1 VVRVPPNLLVILTDQ
16 HRNGALGAD
25 GNRLVRTPHLDALA
39 ARGVRFARSYCAS
52 PLCSPARASWVT
64 GRTPLASGVI
74 TNHQKLD
81 PGLPTLGDVF
91 RAAGYETVWAGK
103 WHVPEEYPLEPAAIP
118 GFDNLPLPG
127 RETDRNGYPVRI
139 AGRPGAWE
147 HNLGGYADV
156 PVAGAAAAFLRR
168 PHDRPFLLVVSLM
181 NPHDICFPT
190 AYDRA
195 GEVGDAELAPLPANV
210 EPPEGEADLMRETRF
225 THEWSATLAKGW
237 DDRAWRAN
245 AALYHRFIG
254 QADAAVGVVL
264 GGLREAGLEA
274 GTPVVYTSDHGEG
287 TPAHRWI
294 GKLSLYE
301 DAISVPFI
309 ARWPGRIP
317 AGSVIREHPASGLDL
332 FPTLCGLAGLEPP
345 PGVHGADLRPLLE
358 KPAGPG
364 PESAFCALYPV
375 SADSDVAGRAVRT
388 APWAYSAFSR
398 GQVRETL
405 FDLGTDPG
413 ETRNLAGD
421 PGSRRELD
429 RHRALLRDWLAR
441 TGDPFPAP
449 PTRD

>member
-1 VVRVPPNLLVILTDQ
+1 MPPNLLVILTDQ

-25 GNRLVRTPHLDALA
+25 GDAFVRTPHLDALA

-52 PLCSPARASWVT
+52 PLCSPSRAAWVT
-64 GRTPLASGVI
+64 GRTPLASGVT

-81 PGLPTLGDVF
+81 PGLPTLGGVF

-103 WHVPEEYPLEPAAIP
+103 WHVPEEYPLERDAIP
-118 GFDNLPLPG
+118 GFDNLPLRG
-127 RETDRNGYPVRI
+127 RETDRNGYPVRV

-156 PVAGAAAAFLRR
+156 PVAEAAAAFLRR

-195 GEVGDAELAPLPANV
+195 GPVADAELAPLPPNV
-210 EPPEGEADLMRETRF
+210 EPPDGEADLHRETRF

-237 DDRAWRAN
+237 DDLAWQAS
-245 AALYHRFIG
+245 AALYHRFVG

-264 GGLREAGLEA
+264 DGLRAAGLEA
-274 GTPVVYTSDHGEG
+274 VTPVVYTSDHGEG

-309 ARWPGRIP
+309 VTRPGVTGGR
-317 AGSVIREHPASGLDL
+317 VERQRPASGLDL
-332 FPTLCGLAGLEPP
+332 FPTLCGLAGVMPP
-345 PGVHGADLRPLLE
+345 PGLHGTDLAPVIADPS
-358 KPAGPG
+358 ASG

-375 SADSDVAGRAVRT
+375 SGDSDIAGRAVRT
-388 APWAYSAFSR
+388 TRWAYSAFSR
-398 GQVRETL
+398 GAVRETL
-405 FDLGTDPG
+405 FDLAADPG
-413 ETRNLAGD
+413 ETRNLAGE
-421 PGSRRELD
+421 PGTRPELD
-429 RHRALLRDWLAR
+429 RHRGLLRDWLVK
-441 TGDPFPAP
+441 TGDPFPP
-449 PTRD
+449 PPVRD